1 MFARDNAGLGIAA
14 GAEYRVSGLARDAR
28 GRQIVRLVDEKGRT
42 ILWNPRLGRASQVN
56 VFIGDKRDIAAG
68 DRIQWRLATKELD
81 LKNAERGTIE
91 CLDGTVATI
100 RWDRSAEPQKIDLAV
115 HRTWDHGYAETVY
128 SAQSKTYDRV
138 YVLAPVGSGLVNG
151 QNYYTAITRAR
162 YRSEEHTSELQSLMR
177 ISYAVF

>member
-68 DRIQWRLATKELD
+68 DRIQWRLATKELA
-81 LKNAERGTIE
+81 LKNAESGKSE
-91 CLDGTVATI
+91 CLDGTGATT
-100 RWDRSAEPQKIDLAV
+100 RWDRSDEPPKSDLT
-115 HRTWDHGYAETVY
+115 RQWDWHTGFG
-128 SAQSKTYDRV
+128 DR
-138 YVLAPVGSGLVNG
+138 G
-151 QNYYTAITRAR
+151 
-162 YRSEEHTSELQSLMR
+162 
-177 ISYAVF
+177 

>member
-81 LKNAERGTIE
+81 LKHAERGQNE
-91 CLDGTVATI
+91 CLDATVAPLPRNRRAAT
-100 RWDRSAEPQKIDLAV
+100 QK
-115 HRTWDHGYAETVY
+115 
-128 SAQSKTYDRV
+128 
-138 YVLAPVGSGLVNG
+138 
-151 QNYYTAITRAR
+151 TAKN
-162 YRSEEHTSELQSLMR
+162 
-177 ISYAVF
+177 